1 MKSRQKRMPAKK
13 QKQQPNT
20 LGSGA
25 NGTSIEDIIGIDM
38 SDVLCSTIDMSTVT
52 IPSYSGITTGPYT
65 IGTGSN
71 YSWTNDNYSITTSNT
86 STSNVNIS
94 SNGITMKED
103 TDIKLGERSLKD
115 FMDRVEEHLAI
126 LKPAPELEDKW
137 DQLKALRNQYEALKA
152 DILEKE
158 KLMKIL
164 KD

>member
-1 MKSRQKRMPAKK
+1 MPAKK
-13 QKQQPNT
+13 PKQQPNT

-25 NGTSIEDIIGIDM
+25 NGTSMEDIVSIDM

-52 IPSYSGITTGPYT
+52 MPSYSGITTGPYT
-65 IGTGSN
+65 ISTGSN
-71 YSWTNDNYSITTSNT
+71 YGWTNANYTIASNGTSEG
-86 STSNVNIS
+86 NVNIS
-94 SNGITMKED
+94 SNGITMKES

-158 KLMKIL
+158 KIMKIL

>member
-1 MKSRQKRMPAKK
+1 MPAKK
-13 QKQQPNT
+13 PKPQPNT

-25 NGTSIEDIIGIDM
+25 NGMSAEDIISIDTADIL
-38 SDVLCSTIDMSTVT
+38 SSTIDMSTIT
-52 IPSYSGITTGPYT
+52 IPSYSTTIGSGSTYTTGYNWNNPNYT
-65 IGTGSN
+65 
-71 YSWTNDNYSITTSNT
+71 ITTSNT
-86 STSNVNIS
+86 PDANVNIS

>member
-1 MKSRQKRMPAKK
+1 MPAKK

-20 LGSGA
+20 LSGGA
-25 NGTSIEDIIGIDM
+25 NGTSVEDMVSIDM
-38 SDVLCSTIDMSTVT
+38 SDVLCSTIDMSTIT
-52 IPSYSGITTGPYT
+52 IPSYSGTSAGAYTTGYNWGTPNYT
-65 IGTGSN
+65 
-71 YSWTNDNYSITTSNT
+71 ITTSDT
-86 STSNVNIS
+86 SISNVNIS
-94 SNGITMKED
+94 SDGISMKED

>member
-1 MKSRQKRMPAKK
+1 MPAKK

-25 NGTSIEDIIGIDM
+25 NGMSMEDIISVDM
-38 SDVLCSTIDMSTVT
+38 ADILCSTIDMSTVT
-52 IPSYSGITTGPYT
+52 IPSYSGITTGSAW
-65 IGTGSN
+65 TGSAWTTTSNSN
-71 YSWTNDNYSITTSNT
+71 YTITTSDT
-86 STSNVNIS
+86 SISNVNIS

-158 KLMKIL
+158 KIMKIL

>member
-1 MKSRQKRMPAKK
+1 
-13 QKQQPNT
+13 
-20 LGSGA
+20 
-25 NGTSIEDIIGIDM
+25 
-38 SDVLCSTIDMSTVT
+38 
-52 IPSYSGITTGPYT
+52 
-65 IGTGSN
+65 
-71 YSWTNDNYSITTSNT
+71 
-86 STSNVNIS
+86 
-94 SNGITMKED
+94 MKES

>member
-13 QKQQPNT
+13 QKQQPNI
-20 LGSGA
+20 LGSGV
-25 NGTSIEDIIGIDM
+25 NGTSAEDIISVNM
-38 SDVLCSTIDMSTVT
+38 SDILCSTIDMNTVT
-52 IPSYSGITTGPYT
+52 IPSYSTTIASGSSYNTGYNWGNPNYT
-65 IGTGSN
+65 IA
-71 YSWTNDNYSITTSNT
+71 TS
-86 STSNVNIS
+86 STSEGNVNIS

-158 KLMKIL
+158 KIMKIL

>member
-1 MKSRQKRMPAKK
+1 MKLRQKRMPAKK
-13 QKQQPNT
+13 PKSQPNT

-25 NGTSIEDIIGIDM
+25 NGTSFEDIISIDM
-38 SDVLCSTIDMSTVT
+38 SDVLNSAIDMSTIT
-52 IPSYSGITTGPYT
+52 IPSYSGTSASAYTTGYNWGHSNYT
-65 IGTGSN
+65 ITASD
-71 YSWTNDNYSITTSNT
+71 TSI
-86 STSNVNIS
+86 SNVNIS
-94 SNGITMKED
+94 SDGITMKED

-158 KLMKIL
+158 KIMKIL

>member
-1 MKSRQKRMPAKK
+1 MPAKK
-13 QKQQPNT
+13 PKQQPNT

-25 NGTSIEDIIGIDM
+25 NGMSMEDIISVDM
-38 SDVLCSTIDMSTVT
+38 ADILCSTIDMSTVT
-52 IPSYSGITTGPYT
+52 IPSYSGITTGSAW
-65 IGTGSN
+65 TGSAWTTTSNSN
-71 YSWTNDNYSITTSNT
+71 YTITTSDT
-86 STSNVNIS
+86 SISNVNIS

-158 KLMKIL
+158 KIMKIL

>member
-1 MKSRQKRMPAKK
+1 MPAKK

-20 LGSGA
+20 LGSGV
-25 NGTSIEDIIGIDM
+25 NGTAFEDMLTIDI
-38 SDVLCSTIDMSTVT
+38 SDSLNSTIDMSTIT
-52 IPSYSGITTGPYT
+52 IPSYSGTSAGTYATGYNWGHSNYT
-65 IGTGSN
+65 ITASD
-71 YSWTNDNYSITTSNT
+71 TSI
-86 STSNVNIS
+86 SNVNIS
-94 SNGITMKED
+94 SDGITMKED

-158 KLMKIL
+158 KMWDIL
-164 KD
+164 KK

>member
-25 NGTSIEDIIGIDM
+25 NGTSFEDMISIDM

-52 IPSYSGITTGPYT
+52 IPSYSGTSASAYTTGYNWGHSNYT
-65 IGTGSN
+65 ITASD
-71 YSWTNDNYSITTSNT
+71 TSI
-86 STSNVNIS
+86 SNVNIS
-94 SNGITMKED
+94 SDGISMKED

-152 DILEKE
+152 DIQEKE
-158 KLMKIL
+158 KIMKIL

>member
-1 MKSRQKRMPAKK
+1 MPAKK

-38 SDVLCSTIDMSTVT
+38 SDVLCSTIDMNSIT
-52 IPSYSGITTGPYT
+52 IPSYSGTSASAYTTGYNW
-65 IGTGSN
+65 GHSN
-71 YSWTNDNYSITTSNT
+71 YTITTSDT
-86 STSNVNIS
+86 SISNVNIS

-126 LKPAPELEDKW
+126 LKPAPELETKW

>member
-1 MKSRQKRMPAKK
+1 MPAKK

-25 NGTSIEDIIGIDM
+25 NGTSFEDMISVDM
-38 SDVLCSTIDMSTVT
+38 SDVLCSTIDMNTIT
-52 IPSYSGITTGPYT
+52 IPSYSGITTGSYT
-65 IGTGSN
+65 LGTGSN
-71 YSWTNDNYSITTSNT
+71 YGWTNANYTIAASGTSEG
-86 STSNVNIS
+86 NVNIS
-94 SNGITMKED
+94 SNGITMKES

-158 KLMKIL
+158 KIMKIL

>member
-38 SDVLCSTIDMSTVT
+38 SDVLCSTIDMNSIT
-52 IPSYSGITTGPYT
+52 IPSYSGTSASAYTTGYNW
-65 IGTGSN
+65 GHSN
-71 YSWTNDNYSITTSNT
+71 YTITTSDT
-86 STSNVNIS
+86 SISNVNIS

-126 LKPAPELEDKW
+126 LKPAPELEAKW
-137 DQLKALRNQYEALKA
+137 DQLKALRNQYESLKA

>member
-1 MKSRQKRMPAKK
+1 MPAKK
-13 QKQQPNT
+13 PKQQPNT

-25 NGTSIEDIIGIDM
+25 NGTSIEDIISVNM
-38 SDVLCSTIDMSTVT
+38 SDILCSTIDMSTSTIT
-52 IPSYSGITTGPYT
+52 IPSYSGTSASAYTTGYNWGTPNYT
-65 IGTGSN
+65 
-71 YSWTNDNYSITTSNT
+71 ITTSDT
-86 STSNVNIS
+86 SISNVNITS
-94 SNGITMKED
+94 DGITMKES

-164 KD
+164 KET

>member
-1 MKSRQKRMPAKK
+1 M
-13 QKQQPNT
+13 
-20 LGSGA
+20 
-25 NGTSIEDIIGIDM
+25 SIEDIISVDM
-38 SDVLCSTIDMSTVT
+38 ADILCSTIDMSTVT
-52 IPSYSGITTGPYT
+52 IPSYSGITTGSAW
-65 IGTGSN
+65 TGSAWTTTSNPN
-71 YSWTNDNYSITTSNT
+71 YTITTSDT
-86 STSNVNIS
+86 SISNVNIS

-158 KLMKIL
+158 KIMKIL

>member
-1 MKSRQKRMPAKK
+1 MPAKK
-13 QKQQPNT
+13 QKPQPDT

-38 SDVLCSTIDMSTVT
+38 SDVLCSTIDMSTIT
-52 IPSYSGITTGPYT
+52 LPSYSGTSASAYTTGYNW
-65 IGTGSN
+65 GHSN
-71 YSWTNDNYSITTSNT
+71 YTITTSDT
-86 STSNVNIS
+86 SISNVNIS

-158 KLMKIL
+158 KIMKIL

>member
-13 QKQQPNT
+13 PKQQPNT

-38 SDVLCSTIDMSTVT
+38 SDVLCSTIDMSTIT
-52 IPSYSGITTGPYT
+52 IPSYSGTSSGAYTTGYNW
-65 IGTGSN
+65 GHS
-71 YSWTNDNYSITTSNT
+71 NYSITTSDT
-86 STSNVNIS
+86 SISNVNIS

-158 KLMKIL
+158 KIMKIL

>member
-1 MKSRQKRMPAKK
+1 
-13 QKQQPNT
+13 
-20 LGSGA
+20 
-25 NGTSIEDIIGIDM
+25 M
-38 SDVLCSTIDMSTVT
+38 SDALCSTIDMNTIT
-52 IPSYSGITTGPYT
+52 IPSYSTTIASGSAYNYTTGYT
-65 IGTGSN
+65 TGYNYNDITFTNSSN
-71 YSWTNDNYSITTSNT
+71 NG
-86 STSNVNIS
+86 NVNIS

-126 LKPAPELEDKW
+126 LKPAPDLEDKW